1 MKTKLIGV
9 ALFAATAS
17 VIAFYP
23 ALQSDPATGVDPIVA
38 TIGDPG
44 TNFLPVIDPA
54 MNERPKIEVVFVLD
68 TTGSMSGLIEAAKEK
83 IWSIATTMAQ
93 AEQAPAIRIGL
104 VAYRD
109 RGDAYVTQVVDLSD
123 DLDSMYARLMDFHA
137 DGGGDGPESVNKAL
151 YDAVHDI
158 SWSQDQNAYKVVFL
172 VGDAPPHMDYRDEVQ
187 YPETIKAAR
196 ARGIV
201 VNAIQAGQNPATMR
215 QWRHIAALSQG
226 DFFNVAQYG
235 NAVAVATP
243 FDADIAKLSAA
254 LDDTRLYFGTEEE
267 KAKQRLKKAAA
278 DKLHAK
284 ASDESRARRA
294 AFNASASGKRNF
306 LGDNELVDAVVAGRV
321 DMADMDVSELPAM
334 LQALAPEERESVVMK
349 QAAARGE
356 LEGQIKELAE
366 KRGSYITEKIEADGG
381 AKDSLDDKLYRT
393 VKRQAAS
400 VGLSY
405 EEAAP
410 KY

>member
-23 ALQSDPATGVDPIVA
+23 ALKSDPVTGIDPIVA
-38 TIGDPG
+38 TIVDPG
-44 TNFLPVIDPA
+44 TNFLTVIDPVTNA
-54 MNERPKIEVVFVLD
+54 RPKIEVVFVLD

-93 AEQAPAIRIGL
+93 AEQAPEIRMGL

-123 DLDSMYARLMDFHA
+123 DLDSMYARLMDFRA
-137 DGGGDGPESVNKAL
+137 NGGGDGPESVNKAL
-151 YDAVHDI
+151 YDAVHGI
-158 SWSQDQNAYKVVFL
+158 SWSQSTNAYKVVFL
-172 VGDAPPHMDYRDEVQ
+172 IGDAPPHMDYHDEVQ
-187 YPETIKAAR
+187 YPETIKAAK

-226 DFFNVAQYG
+226 DFFNVAQDG

-243 FDADIAKLSAA
+243 YDADIAKLSAA
-254 LDDTRLYFGTEEE
+254 MDDTRLYFGTEEE
-267 KAKQRLKKAAA
+267 KAKQRLKKAATA
-278 DKLHAK
+278 KLHAS

-306 LGDNELVDAVVAGRV
+306 LGDKELVDAVVSGRV
-321 DMADMDVSELPAM
+321 DMADMDAAELPAM
-334 LQALAPEERESVVMK
+334 LQALAPEERKSVVME
-349 QAAARGE
+349 QAAMRSE
-356 LEGQIKELAE
+356 LEGQIKELAKKRDSFIAE
-366 KRGSYITEKIEADGG
+366 KVEADGG
-381 AKDSLDDKLYRT
+381 AEDSLDHKIYRT
-393 VKRQAAS
+393 VKRQAAA